1 MHLIP
6 TMNNARDT
14 PLATRARS
22 DAAPLRAKLG
32 VLARAGPGHVAPLLR
47 AKPATSAPAGR
58 ATRAGPG
65 HAVPPLRPNFDGPAE
80 NKKKSKKIQ
89 IHGPDHDPSD
99 GTKCRHLSRGHPTG
113 RSRHCARTTEDR
125 RPMHSQ
131 RGGHARTHAG
141 TARKGRGCLGCDGLN
156 HIRPHKGATSS
167 PHARLGC

>member
-32 VLARAGPGHVAPLLR
+32 ALARAGPGHVVPLLR

-65 HAVPPLRPNFDGPAE
+65 HAVPPLRQNSTVPLKI
-80 NKKKSKKIQ
+80 KKKSKKSRFTVPITT
-89 IHGPDHDPSD
+89 SD
-99 GTKCRHLSRGHPTG
+99 GT
-113 RSRHCARTTEDR
+113 
-125 RPMHSQ
+125 
-131 RGGHARTHAG
+131 
-141 TARKGRGCLGCDGLN
+141 
-156 HIRPHKGATSS
+156 
-167 PHARLGC
+167 